1 MKTPRIAEAMGHI
14 EDDLIADAELGKKN
28 RRRIKWGWLAACVG
42 LLGIV
47 AVALVLRPFRKGDPA
62 QGKYIYQITGTE
74 AAIEWPWEYK
84 TNAEKYRTLTFEGSA
99 YVIKSFDAIPTE
111 ALGTLLGECQAEGM
125 DIYTNKTYA
134 ETLEVYEINGVSAD
148 RLIAAGRGEVYYV
161 YALEDAS
168 KPSTLGAL
176 MDLYGLSNTL
186 PLIKYSV
193 CEGYDENGYFSI
205 SDDSYIWEVLG
216 NCEQAPVCTD
226 SESFD
231 RSNRSYLS
239 FTATSPAL
247 GVYKRVVYISE
258 DGYFATNIFD
268 YSYVYHIGAEAA
280 GKIISYAESNSVKA
294 QREPYEQTIGGT
306 ILEIHDDYFLLD
318 DSVLCADEADGT
330 IYKVYTDDI
339 RIRRSIECA
348 GIKVGDTVAVKY
360 RGEISQSSEIRSAYA
375 MFKGVITSNDVAVP
389 E

>member
-28 RRRIKWGWLAACVG
+28 RQRIRWGWLAACVG

-47 AVALVLRPFRKGDPA
+47 GIAVVPRLFNRQDPA

-74 AAIEWPWEYK
+74 AGIEWPWEYK
-84 TNAEKYRTLTFEGSA
+84 TNAEKFRTLTFEGSA
-99 YVIKSFDAIPTE
+99 YVIKSFDAIPE
-111 ALGTLLGECQAEGM
+111 HLLGDLLGECQAEGF
-125 DIYTNKTYA
+125 DTYTEKRYV
-134 ETLEVYEINGVSAD
+134 ETFEVRKINDVSSN
-148 RLIAAGRGEVYYV
+148 RLIAAGRGEEYFV
-161 YALEDAS
+161 YAMDDTT
-168 KPSTLGAL
+168 KPSTFGELIG
-176 MDLYGLSNTL
+176 LYGLPQTL
-186 PLIKYSV
+186 RLNRYAA

-205 SDDSYIWEVLG
+205 SDDAFIWQVLG
-216 NCEQAPVCTD
+216 DCTMAPVCTD
-226 SESFD
+226 GDSFD
-231 RSNRSYLS
+231 RSTRNYLS
-239 FTATSPAL
+239 FTATSQSL

-294 QREPYEQTIGGT
+294 QREPFEQTVGGT

-318 DSVLCADEADGT
+318 DSLLCADKADGT
-330 IYKVYTDDI
+330 TYKIYTDDI
-339 RIRRSIECA
+339 RIRRSIEFE
-348 GIKVGDTVAVKY
+348 GIKAGDKVVVKY
-360 RGEISQSSEIRSAYA
+360 RGEISQNNEIRSAFA
-375 MFKGVITSNDVAVP
+375 MVKGVITGNDVVVP